1 MKKSQARRPDG
12 WPTALGLAV
21 ALAVSSCAMGPNF
34 REPEPPAIADA
45 SHPYSEVPLPA
56 ATASAPGPTGL
67 AQSFATGQDIP
78 AEWWQVFHSDALDQ
92 LIREALAHSPTL
104 ASAQAALRAAQENAA
119 AQLGSTR
126 FPSVSAQLGAERQR
140 AASSLQGVPAGT
152 TFNVFTASLDV
163 AYTVDVFGANQREL
177 EALRA
182 AVDYQQYQVEAAYV
196 TLTANVVVAAVQ
208 EASLRAQLQA
218 THEVVDAEHKSLD
231 VIRRQVELGAAAR
244 GAILQQQTLVAQA
257 EATIPALEK
266 ALWTTRH
273 QLAALAGRL
282 PGDGGLPTFDLA
294 ALQLP
299 QTLPVTVPS
308 QLVRQRPDIRAS
320 EALLHQASAQV
331 GVAAAALYPQF
342 SLSGSVDRES
352 LKFDKLFSGATTG
365 WTLVGGILQPI
376 FNGGALRAKE
386 RAAYAA
392 FDQAQWQYRLTVL
405 VAFQNVADAL
415 RAVESDARALATQ
428 ADAERLARESLD
440 LVTRQYRLGAVS
452 YLASL
457 DAQRTWLQTRVA
469 LAQAQA
475 ARFSDTAALIEA
487 LGGGWWNAG
496 EIPDISRVAQAG
508 AAATAA
514 SAP

>member
-1 MKKSQARRPDG
+1 MKKSQARRPH
-12 WPTALGLAV
+12 WRPAALGLAV
-21 ALAVSSCAMGPNF
+21 ALAVSSCAVGPNF
-34 REPEPPAIADA
+34 HEPDPPAIADA
-45 SHPYSEVPLPA
+45 SRPYGESALPA
-56 ATASAPGPTGL
+56 STASAPGPTGV

-78 AEWWQVFHSDALDQ
+78 ADWWQVFHSDALDQ

-104 ASAQAALRAAQENAA
+104 ASAQAALRAARENVAA
-119 AQLGSTR
+119 EYGSTQL
-126 FPSVSAQLGAERQR
+126 PSVSAQFSAERLKE
-140 AASSLQGVPAGT
+140 ASSLQGVPAGT
-152 TFNVFTASLDV
+152 TFNVFTAQLNV

-182 AVDYQQYQVEAAYV
+182 AVDYQQYQVQAAYV
-196 TLTANVVVAAVQ
+196 SLTANVVVAAVQ

-218 THEVVDAEHKSLD
+218 TRDVVEAERKSLD
-231 VIRRQVELGAAAR
+231 VIRKQVELGAAAR

-266 ALWTTRH
+266 SLSTTRH

-294 ALQLP
+294 SLQLP
-299 QTLPVTVPS
+299 TTLPVTVPS

-320 EALLHQASAQV
+320 EALLHEASAQV
-331 GVAAAALYPQF
+331 GVATAALYPQF
-342 SLSGSVDRES
+342 SLSGSLERQS
-352 LKFDKLFSGATTG
+352 LKLDKLFSTGTTG
-365 WTLVGGILQPI
+365 WTLMGGILQPI

-392 FDQAQWQYRLTVL
+392 FDQAQWQYRQTVL

-428 ADAERLARESLD
+428 AEAEQLARESLD

-496 EIPDISRVAQAG
+496 EIPDISHVAQAG
-508 AAATAA
+508 APGAAA